1 MTLDPHAREREAH
14 AEIERTRG
22 ALASLRA
29 LVGAGLALLV
39 VGVGLEAAALA
50 RGDSRLV
57 APLPAESVGTPRFG
71 AAGRQVARTIQLAR
85 ELEHRFDEGSALARA
100 IRPHGQRAL
109 TGALGYGNE
118 EALAGRA
125 GWLHFR
131 ADFDH
136 LTRARPTAGFA
147 GDPVAEIVAWQGA
160 LAARGIALVVLPAP
174 VKLAIEPATFAGGL
188 AGEAPL
194 QPPAE
199 AAGLA
204 ALAEAGVVVFEPA
217 ERLAAL
223 ARTSGAAYLERDT
236 HWRPEAL
243 DAVARALAVELR
255 GVADL
260 PPGDP
265 ARFVE
270 SVVPVAGRGDLTA
283 LLGLP
288 EGGEPPPQTVEIR
301 PVTHQD
307 GSPWRP
313 APGAPLLLLGDS
325 FSAVFAL
332 ADLGWGAGAGLAERL
347 SFHLGLPVDRR
358 VRNAGGASAS
368 RALLAA
374 DLARDA
380 AALDGVKVVVWQFA
394 ARELSGGD
402 WRRIELP

>member
-1 MTLDPHAREREAH
+1 
-14 AEIERTRG
+14 
-22 ALASLRA
+22 
-29 LVGAGLALLV
+29 
-39 VGVGLEAAALA
+39 
-50 RGDSRLV
+50 
-57 APLPAESVGTPRFG
+57 
-71 AAGRQVARTIQLAR
+71 VARAIQLAR
-85 ELEHRFDEGSALARA
+85 ELEQRFDEDSALARA

-109 TGALGYGNE
+109 TGVLGYGNE
-118 EALAGRA
+118 EALAGRT

-136 LTRARPTAGFA
+136 LTRARQAAGFA
-147 GDPVAEIVAWQGA
+147 GDPVAEVLAWQRA
-160 LAARGIALVVLPAP
+160 LAERGIGLVVLPAP

-188 AGEAPL
+188 AGAAPL
-194 QPPAE
+194 RPAAE
-199 AAGLA
+199 AARLA
-204 ALAEAGVVVFEPA
+204 ALDAAGVTVFDPA
-217 ERLAAL
+217 ERLAVL
-223 ARTSGAAYLERDT
+223 SRTRGAAYLERDT

-243 DAVARALAVELR
+243 DAVARALAIELR
-255 GVADL
+255 GVAGL

-265 ARFVE
+265 ERFVE
-270 SVVPVAGRGDLTA
+270 TVVPVAGRGDLTA

-301 PVTHQD
+301 PVSRRD
-307 GSPWRP
+307 GAPWRP
-313 APGAPLLLLGDS
+313 VPGAPVLLLGDS

-374 DLARDA
+374 DLERDA

-394 ARELSGGD
+394 ARELSGGN